1 MTEHIAPL
9 AVAERKRLGS
19 FYTPDS
25 LSTVLT
31 EWAITSPNNL
41 ILEPGFGGCGFLTA
55 SMSRLAAVGC
65 PTPAKQ
71 IFGCDVDPRAY
82 EFLRARVAIDDP
94 VVQFPNIDFMT
105 SRAKVTW
112 PHLFDVVIG
121 NPPYVAYQQLSKSQ
135 RAAYRLTLL
144 AHGCTDISAR
154 ASLWAYFVGH
164 ALSHLALGGRAAWV
178 LPGSLLQANY
188 AEPLKKHLAGH
199 FSEVTML
206 HVHERLFQSV
216 GAAEETVVLLANG
229 YRSGCAKDG
238 EVRFAS
244 FPTIDAL
251 QKHLQR
257 GNPGA
262 HKPDLSRSLPESAL
276 KHRLLKPQPLGSFL
290 HARIGLV
297 TGDNPFFVLS
307 DAEVRAHRLPKS
319 ALHGVLARP
328 SASPGLS
335 YDADDHL
342 RARLAGHRVNLVAAK
357 KFPTK
362 GGPLKRYLDAYPEE
376 KLTSVSTFKKRK
388 DWFNPVDK
396 NVPDAFW
403 PVMRDEGPRLILNY
417 ANKHCTNTL
426 HRIFFSAGVGSTQRK
441 AICIALQST
450 YAQLSAEIV
459 GRSYGSG
466 VLKHEPRDVENIKI
480 VLPSTYTKGSV
491 GRVFAAIDRA
501 MRSGE
506 HDLVR
511 NLADNFVFGAM
522 SRISPKYVR
531 KLRRH
536 VERMRFMRS
545 PRSLKRI

>member
-1 MTEHIAPL
+1 MTVHIAPL

-31 EWAITSPNNL
+31 EWAITSPNDL

-55 SMSRLAAVGC
+55 SMNRLIAVGC
-65 PTPAKQ
+65 PTPARQ

-82 EFLRARVAIDDP
+82 EFLRARIAVEDP
-94 VVQFPNIDFMT
+94 MVQFPSMDFMA

-121 NPPYVAYQQLSKSQ
+121 NPPYVAYQQLSEDQ
-135 RAAYRLTLL
+135 RAAYRSTLV
-144 AHGCTDISAR
+144 AYGFIDISAR

-164 ALSHLALGGRAAWV
+164 ALSHLAPGGRAAWV

-188 AEPLKKHLAGH
+188 AEPLKRHLAGH

-229 YRSGCAKDG
+229 YRSGHATG

-244 FPTIDAL
+244 LSTTDAL
-251 QKHLQR
+251 QKYLRR
-257 GNPGA
+257 GNPEA
-262 HKPDLSRSLPESAL
+262 KKLDQSRNLPESTL
-276 KHRLLKPQPLGSFL
+276 KHRSLKPQPLGSFL
-290 HARIGLV
+290 QARIGLV

-307 DAEVRAHRLPKS
+307 DAKAKAHRLPKS
-319 ALHGVLARP
+319 ALHDVLARP
-328 SASPGLS
+328 SASAGLS

-342 RARLAGHRVNLVAAK
+342 RAGLAGHRVNLVATT

-362 GGPLKRYLDAYPEE
+362 AGALKRYLDAYPEE

-388 DWFNPVDK
+388 DWFNPLDK

-417 ANKHCTNTL
+417 ANTHCTNTL
-426 HRIFFSAGVGSTQRK
+426 HRIFFNAAVSSSQRK

-480 VLPSTYTKGSV
+480 VLPSTYTEGSV

-501 MRSGE
+501 MRSGK

-511 NLADNFVFGAM
+511 NLADNFVFGATPN
-522 SRISPKYVR
+522 ISPKYLC

-536 VERMRFMRS
+536 MERMRFMRS
-545 PRSLKRI
+545 PRSSKRI